1 MSALRL
7 IPLGGLGEIGK
18 NMLAID
24 TGADLLVVDC
34 GLQFPE
40 EEMLGIDLVIPDT
53 SYLQEHRDRLRAIL
67 ITHGHEDHIGAIPYV
82 LPRLK
87 GTPIWATRLAA
98 GLIRVRLREH
108 RLQDEVQLFE
118 YGPGDQ
124 IAIGNCWVE
133 PFRVNHSIP
142 DSVGLAIR
150 TPHGLVVHTGDFKFD
165 HTPVDGLPA
174 DFARIARLGD
184 EGVLVLCSDSTYAE
198 RPGYTPSEQVVS
210 RALLNVF
217 YEAPGRIIVAT
228 FASLIAR
235 IQQVIDA
242 AVRTNRKV
250 AVIGRSMEQ
259 NVQIA
264 SELGY
269 LSAPPGTLIRPEEI
283 SRYPGRELAII
294 TTGSQGEP
302 MSSLARMATREHRL
316 IKIVP
321 GDTVIIS
328 ATPIP
333 GNETLINR
341 TIDNLFKQG
350 AEVLYSRVSEV
361 HVQGHASQEELKMML
376 NLIRPKYFVPIHGE
390 YRMLVQHA
398 KLAQAVGLQDE
409 QIFVIEDG
417 EVLEIG
423 ERAATVID
431 RLPINEVYVDGLAVG
446 DVTNVILRDRRQL
459 ASDGILVV
467 VFEVD
472 RQTSRLV
479 DEPDILCRG
488 FVYPGDLSN
497 LIEKARDAVADEL
510 RSEFQPHRSEW
521 KTVTNRAREVL
532 GRFIWEQTR
541 QRPMILPI
549 VVEV

>member
-18 NMLAID
+18 NMMAID
-24 TGADLLVVDC
+24 TGDDLLVVDC

-40 EEMLGIDLVIPDT
+40 EEMLGVDLVIPDIR
-53 SYLQEHRDRLRAIL
+53 YLQENLDRLRGIL

-82 LPRLK
+82 MPRLK
-87 GTPIWATRLAA
+87 GVPVWATRLAA
-98 GLIRVRLREH
+98 GLIRVKLKEH
-108 RLQDEVQLFE
+108 RLQEEVQLFE
-118 YGPGDQ
+118 YGPGDR
-124 IAIGNCWVE
+124 ISLGGCEVE

-150 TPHGLVVHTGDFKFD
+150 TVHGTIVHTGDFKFD
-165 HTPVDGLPA
+165 HTPVDGMPA

-184 EGVLVLCSDSTYAE
+184 EGVLALCSDSTYAE
-198 RPGYTPSEQVVS
+198 RPGYTPSEQAVS
-210 RALLNVF
+210 RALMNVF

-250 AVIGRSMEQ
+250 VIIGRSMEQ

-264 SELGY
+264 SELGFI
-269 LSAPPGTLIRPEEI
+269 SAPPGTLIRPEEAG
-283 SRYPGRELAII
+283 RYHGRELAII

-302 MSSLARMATREHRL
+302 MSSLARMASREHRL

-321 GDTVIIS
+321 GDTVVIS

-333 GNETLINR
+333 GNEMLINR

-376 NLIRPKYFVPIHGE
+376 NLTRPKYFVPIHGE

-398 KLAQAVGLQDE
+398 KLGQAVGLQDE
-409 QIFVIEDG
+409 QIFVLEDG
-417 EVLEIG
+417 EVLEMDSSG
-423 ERAATVID
+423 ANVVD
-431 RLPINEVYVDGLAVG
+431 RVPINEVYVDGLAVG
-446 DVTNVILRDRRQL
+446 DVTNVILRDRRHL
-459 ASDGILVV
+459 ASDGVMVV
-467 VFEVD
+467 VFEID
-472 RQTSRLV
+472 RQTAQLV
-479 DEPDILCRG
+479 DEPEILSRG
-488 FVYPGDLSN
+488 FVFPGNEAS
-497 LIEKARDAVADEL
+497 LIEKAQSAVAEEL
-510 RSEFQPHRSEW
+510 RHEYEPHRSEW
-521 KTVTNRAREVL
+521 KVVTNRVREVL
-532 GRFIWEQTR
+532 GRFVWEQTR
-541 QRPMILPI
+541 QRPMIIPI

>member
-1 MSALRL
+1 
-7 IPLGGLGEIGK
+7 
-18 NMLAID
+18 
-24 TGADLLVVDC
+24 
-34 GLQFPE
+34 
-40 EEMLGIDLVIPDT
+40 
-53 SYLQEHRDRLRAIL
+53 
-67 ITHGHEDHIGAIPYV
+67 V
-82 LPRLK
+82 L
-87 GTPIWATRLAA
+87 
-98 GLIRVRLREH
+98 
-108 RLQDEVQLFE
+108 E
-118 YGPGDQ
+118 YGPGDS
-124 IAIGNCWVE
+124 ISLGACRVE

-142 DSVGLAIR
+142 DSVGLVIR
-150 TPHGLVVHTGDFKFD
+150 TPAGLIVHTGDFKFD
-165 HTPVDGLPA
+165 HTPVDGMPA
-174 DFARIARLGD
+174 DFARIARIGD

-217 YEAPGRIIVAT
+217 HEAPGRIIVAT

-235 IQQVIDA
+235 VQQVIDA
-242 AVRTNRKV
+242 AVRTDRKV

-259 NVQIA
+259 NVQMAI
-264 SELGY
+264 ELGY
-269 LSAPPGTLIRPEEI
+269 LSAPPGTLVRPEDVG
-283 SRYPGRELAII
+283 RYHGRELAIV

-333 GNETLINR
+333 GNEMLINR

-350 AEVLYSRVSEV
+350 AEVLYSRVSDV

-390 YRMLVQHA
+390 YRMLIQHA
-398 KLAQAVGLQDE
+398 KLGQAVGLPDE
-409 QIFVIEDG
+409 RIFVLEDG
-417 EVLEIG
+417 EVLEVD
-423 ERAATVID
+423 ERRAAVVD
-431 RLPINEVYVDGLAVG
+431 RLPINEVYVDGLGVG

-472 RQTSRLV
+472 RQTAQLV

-488 FVYPGDLSN
+488 FVYPGN
-497 LIEKARDAVADEL
+497 LASLIDKAREAVADEL
-510 RSEFQPHRSEW
+510 RHEYEPHRSEW

-541 QRPMILPI
+541 QRPMILPV